1 MNNYYKRLIV
11 FSAII
16 FVGMYVYNTLSK
28 EAIPNYGFLGVLFLV
43 GLSGFIHYY
52 IYGNEKS
59 DPKRTIRRMM
69 LGSMLRMLAAIFFL
83 AISLFAFRPM
93 SIPFV
98 ISYTG
103 SFFLLMVFEISQ
115 IRRKLRPDFNGRSK

>member
-1 MNNYYKRLIV
+1 MFLSFIL
-11 FSAII
+11 
-16 FVGMYVYNTLSK
+16 YNALATN
-28 EAIPNYGFLGVLFLV
+28 EIPAYSYFGVLFLV
-43 GLSGFIHYY
+43 GLSALIHRY

-59 DPKRTIRRMM
+59 DPQKTIRRMM
-69 LGSMLRMLAAIFFL
+69 VGSMLRMLAAILFL
-83 AISLFAFRPM
+83 AITLFAYRPI
-93 SIPFV
+93 SFPFV

>member
-1 MNNYYKRLIV
+1 MNTYYKRLIV

-52 IYGNEKS
+52 VYGNEKS